1 MQLSLAKH
9 YLMRALAMDR
19 ENEQTIKSRVLKG
32 RCILDG
38 CENPLGSR
46 GLCDHHRQKWYRT
59 LKEESTEDRRLEF
72 EERSVKL
79 GLILRSGEQDE
90 WIREQSNPFRAAKA
104 SS

>member
-1 MQLSLAKH
+1 ME
-9 YLMRALAMDR
+9 RA
-19 ENEQTIKSRVLKG
+19 NEQTIKSRVLKG

-38 CENPLGSR
+38 CDSPLGSR

-59 LKEESTEDRRLEF
+59 LKEEATEDKRNAF
-72 EERSVKL
+72 EENSIKL

-104 SS
+104 LS